1 MKKLIAFLIFI
12 CLISCNQQNNKT
24 ANKEIMPVDSLVSE
38 NQKPKDNLPKTL
50 FPKDTLFF
58 NLKMDTDNPV
68 VVPLKISSGKELFA
82 ALSSDDKKA
91 NIRVSQVQFPDSTFD
106 GPFGREMHY
115 QIKSPGN
122 YKLIIGEDMM
132 AGTRWQGDFV
142 LKVSMK

>member
-132 AGTRWQGDFV
+132 AGNRWQGDFV
-142 LKVSMK
+142 LKVWMK